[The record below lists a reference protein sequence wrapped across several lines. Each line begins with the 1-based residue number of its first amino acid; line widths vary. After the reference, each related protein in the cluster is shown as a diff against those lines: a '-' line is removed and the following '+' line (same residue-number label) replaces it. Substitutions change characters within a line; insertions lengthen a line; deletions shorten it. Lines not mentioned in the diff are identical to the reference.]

1 VDLKWEKDFKVNF
14 EKGILF
20 IFKSFCTEMS
30 FWSQEKVGK
39 SQSRVYFFSK
49 FVDVGIKIG
58 SFNTCSKI
66 SGHFCNLHTLK
77 KIMNVFDALTTTFGE
92 QNLLS
97 LFSDCVFWPKN
108 SFPRRKAMK
117 IKENVFFD
125 LRILLII
132 LLSLLDK

>member
-58 SFNTCSKI
+58 SLIPVVRLVGIFVI
-66 SGHFCNLHTLK
+66 SIH
-77 KIMNVFDALTTTFGE
+77 
-92 QNLLS
+92 
-97 LFSDCVFWPKN
+97 
-108 SFPRRKAMK
+108 
-117 IKENVFFD
+117 
-125 LRILLII
+125 
-132 LLSLLDK
+132 